1 MRKGIS
7 IEETTIRGNG
17 SRRAV
22 DRKARSEN
30 GGGGGGRRDT
40 VVAIQRWWKTVV
52 IAGIRIA

>member
-30 GGGGGGRRDT
+30 GGGGGRRDT